1 MNKLRWYTYDQS
13 KVGGYFV
20 GPARTIIVAAT
31 SPVAADVA
39 AEKVGAEFMS
49 DALSCCGR
57 RWSRM
62 AEHVWEVADVP
73 SYGGRPVTVTPDAAL
88 TIPSDTEQLSDA
100 HRGLAIL
107 VAADGTVSYGPMK
120 AA

>member
-1 MNKLRWYTYDQS
+1 
-13 KVGGYFV
+13 
-20 GPARTIIVAAT
+20 
-31 SPVAADVA
+31 
-39 AEKVGAEFMS
+39 
-49 DALSCCGR
+49 
-57 RWSRM
+57 
-62 AEHVWEVADVP
+62 
-73 SYGGRPVTVTPDAAL
+73 L